1 MVSIQGYTKVTYF
14 INVIKN
20 SCSIITYKFLTWFHM
35 NNKPPKDECRQIRK
49 CSDCANIGDNG
60 KKVLVNIGDINICFP
75 SVGNSS
81 SFADV

>member
-35 NNKPPKDECRQIRK
+35 NNKPPKDECR
-49 CSDCANIGDNG
+49 
-60 KKVLVNIGDINICFP
+60 
-75 SVGNSS
+75 
-81 SFADV
+81 